1 MMILFKILIAV
12 ALIGP
17 GIYLQEPILM
27 VLTAPI
33 AAVIFSPDIL
43 NFCIGS
49 VRAMRHHAFKSD
61 TRVFQFGYYQ
71 VRLIEWLGR
80 PWFSAIPVCG
90 ALGHRDVE
98 AAINY
103 YATTD
108 YCVYGT
114 KKEQFLTAH
123 GVLRLAE
130 LSRHPDAAKFRHWFE
145 NDVLGTLP
153 DDLRR
158 RARLKPPGITSAS
171 AAASAAAALAA
182 ESAPETAP
190 AELAVAAIA
199 PVALDAELK
208 IGSLTK
214 LDIEL

>member
-1 MMILFKILIAV
+1 MILFKILIAV

-71 VRLIEWLGR
+71 VRLIEWRGH

-108 YCVYGT
+108 YCVYGA

-145 NDVLGTLP
+145 NEVLGTLP

-158 RARLKPPGITSAS
+158 RARLKPPGAAIAAGAVASAS
-171 AAASAAAALAA
+171 TLASAV
-182 ESAPETAP
+182 APETAP
-190 AELAVAAIA
+190 VEFDTSIID
-199 PVALDAELK
+199 PRTLDAELE
-208 IGSLTK
+208 IGPHTK

>member
-1 MMILFKILIAV
+1 M
-12 ALIGP
+12 
-17 GIYLQEPILM
+17 
-27 VLTAPI
+27 
-33 AAVIFSPDIL
+33 
-43 NFCIGS
+43 
-49 VRAMRHHAFKSD
+49 
-61 TRVFQFGYYQ
+61 
-71 VRLIEWLGR
+71 
-80 PWFSAIPVCG
+80 CG

-108 YCVYGT
+108 YCVYGA